1 MIPNNYVK
9 KTDLIEYLLFKIDY
23 LQLTNEKSINE
34 KSTNE
39 KSTNEKST
47 NEKSINEKSTNE
59 KSTNENYYINFC
71 IFNNLHIT
79 KCNNCDYKKLFIE
92 LLHKSKTDYII
103 KFMKK
108 TLIFSELAT
117 NEEKNFKIDE
127 YKNKKINKN
136 KEKKVDT
143 VIIDNYI
150 EKKFLCNTENNC
162 IIS

>member
-1 MIPNNYVK
+1 
-9 KTDLIEYLLFKIDY
+9 
-23 LQLTNEKSINE
+23 
-34 KSTNE
+34 
-39 KSTNEKST
+39 
-47 NEKSINEKSTNE
+47 
-59 KSTNENYYINFC
+59 
-71 IFNNLHIT
+71 
-79 KCNNCDYKKLFIE
+79 
-92 LLHKSKTDYII
+92 
-103 KFMKK
+103 MKK

-117 NEEKNFKIDE
+117 NEEINFKIDE